1 MKTEKKINYD
11 INYVVVKCE
20 SKAHEKFR
28 FAIRN
33 GVCEPEVEIVG
44 GYYYLFWRNWENN
57 AQQTKLI
64 MIIVNKLLQ
73 NKNSGYRFVFF
84 RKGENDYDYEWFSNC
99 ENAFEFMRESTTLR
113 QKGEKK

>member
-1 MKTEKKINYD
+1 MKNEKKINYD

-20 SKAHEKFR
+20 SKAHEKIR

-44 GYYYLFWRNWENN
+44 GYYYLFWRNWD

-99 ENAFEFMRESTTLR
+99 ENAFEFMRESTLR
-113 QKGEKK
+113 KGEKK